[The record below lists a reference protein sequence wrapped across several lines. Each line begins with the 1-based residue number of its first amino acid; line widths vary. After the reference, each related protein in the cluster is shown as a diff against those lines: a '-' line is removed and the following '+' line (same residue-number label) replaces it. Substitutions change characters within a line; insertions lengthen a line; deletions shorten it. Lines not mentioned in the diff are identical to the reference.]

1 MSDTTIPAAVEPGAV
16 AAAPTRFTCF
26 DGLRILGMF
35 GVLCFHTAFATGADQ
50 NGQTWYGQLLSNAQV
65 AVPMFFVI
73 SAFLLTRPFV
83 SRAIQGRSP
92 TKAAPWLRRRLI
104 RVFPTYWF
112 ILTFVVLFL
121 GVNLNGLRNAFLYYS
136 LLFPFARTE
145 VALGFG
151 GTAGIAD
158 AWFLTTDICFYF
170 MIPLLTWGLIRF
182 TRRASLEQKVRA
194 ALLGCAGLW
203 LFGQLFRLYVVAAQ
217 PEWGRRELIW
227 PTNWIDFF
235 AIGMAFA
242 TISAFVSQGGRIPR
256 LIDWLSRH
264 PGASWGIAGLGYLGL
279 LTFSPPRVPGTVG
292 AEYWFRFF
300 CWGIVVV
307 FIVIPAM
314 FGDQTQGR
322 GRRLLSSKVAAY
334 GGAISYG
341 FYLFHLAVLH
351 KVQEHLGY
359 APFDGGFVPI
369 YLGTAAV
376 TIVLASFAYYTVEK
390 PTLGLKDQPL
400 AAMVSSLWVRHP
412 KRGLSEASPKAASD
426 APRDTASD
434 PPQDAPSLETP
445 QDAGRRV

>member
-1 MSDTTIPAAVEPGAV
+1 MTDPTTPAAVEPGATSS
-16 AAAPTRFTCF
+16 ATTRFTCF
-26 DGLRILGMF
+26 DGLRILGML

-73 SAFLLTRPFV
+73 SAFLLTRPFLLR
-83 SRAIQGRSP
+83 SFQDRPTPRA
-92 TKAAPWLRRRLI
+92 TPWLRRRLI
-104 RVFPTYWF
+104 RVYPTYWF
-112 ILTFVVLFL
+112 ILTFVVVFL

-170 MIPLLTWGLIRF
+170 MIPVLTYLLVRC
-182 TRRASLEQKVRA
+182 TRRATVQRKVQV
-194 ALLGCAGLW
+194 ALLGCGVLW
-203 LFGQLFRLYVVAAQ
+203 LFGQLFRAYVVAGA
-217 PEWGRRELIW
+217 PSWGRRALIW

-235 AIGMAFA
+235 AMGMAFA
-242 TISAFVSQGGRIPR
+242 TISAAATLGIRIPSP
-256 LIDWLSRH
+256 IEWLSRH
-264 PGASWGIAGLGYLGL
+264 PARSWAIAGVGYLVL

-300 CWGIVVV
+300 CWAVVVV
-307 FIVIPAM
+307 FIVVPAM
-314 FGDQTQGR
+314 FGDQTQGV
-322 GRRLLSSKVAAY
+322 GRRVLSSRVAVF

-351 KVQEHLGY
+351 QIQDRLGY
-359 APFDGGFVPI
+359 APFSGGFVPI
-369 YLGTAAV
+369 YVVTAAV
-376 TIVLASFAYYTVEK
+376 TVVLAAFAHYTVER

-400 AAMVSSLWVRHP
+400 KDMVTSLWVRHP
-412 KRGLSEASPKAASD
+412 KV
-426 APRDTASD
+426 
-434 PPQDAPSLETP
+434 
-445 QDAGRRV
+445 DAGSGSAAGGGVS

>member
-1 MSDTTIPAAVEPGAV
+1 MSDTTTPAAVEPGAV
-16 AAAPTRFTCF
+16 ASGPTRFTCF
-26 DGLRILGMF
+26 DGLRILGML

-73 SAFLLTRPFV
+73 SAFLLTRPFLLRV
-83 SRAIQGRSP
+83 FQDREPA
-92 TKAAPWLRRRLI
+92 KATPWLRRRLV
-104 RVFPTYWF
+104 RVYPTYWF

-121 GVNLNGLRNAFLYYS
+121 GVDLNGARNAFLYYS

-158 AWFLTTDICFYF
+158 AWFLTTDIVFYF
-170 MIPLLTWGLIRF
+170 LIPVLIFGLIAL
-182 TRRASLEQKVRA
+182 TRKASVPQKVKV
-194 ALLGCAGLW
+194 ALLGCGLLW
-203 LFGQLFRLYVVAAQ
+203 LFGQLFRAYVVAAA
-217 PEWGRRELIW
+217 PSWGRRELIW

-235 AIGMAFA
+235 ALGMAFA
-242 TISAFVSQGGRIPR
+242 TISAAATLGVKTPR
-256 LIDWLSRH
+256 PIAWLSRH
-264 PGASWGIAGLGYLGL
+264 PAGSWILAGCGYLLL

-307 FIVIPAM
+307 FIVVPAM
-314 FGDQTQGR
+314 FGDQTQGV
-322 GRRLLSSKVAAY
+322 GRRVLSSRVAVF

-351 KVQEHLGY
+351 KVQPALGY
-359 APFDGGFVPI
+359 LPFDGGFVPI
-369 YLGTAAV
+369 YVVTALI
-376 TIVLASFAYYTVEK
+376 TMGLASFAYFVVER

-400 AAMVSSLWVRHP
+400 HATIRSLFRRP
-412 KRGLSEASPKAASD
+412 RTTEAL
-426 APRDTASD
+426 
-434 PPQDAPSLETP
+434 PPS
-445 QDAGRRV
+445 